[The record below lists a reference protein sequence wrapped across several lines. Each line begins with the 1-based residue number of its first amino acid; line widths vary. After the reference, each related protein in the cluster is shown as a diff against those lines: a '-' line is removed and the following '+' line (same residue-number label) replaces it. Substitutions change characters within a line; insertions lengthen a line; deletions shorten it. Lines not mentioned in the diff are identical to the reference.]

1 MVVRILVTAL
11 MLLLAFAAFWGNA
24 LDAGYVL
31 NPFGILFLFL
41 AGVIW
46 FLWPSVRNG
55 FISAKNESNVPI
67 IRLGSA
73 IIAGLRRPPAQHH
86 VSSNNSGSS

>member
-1 MVVRILVTAL
+1 MVARVLITAL

-41 AGVIW
+41 SGIIW
-46 FLWPSVRNG
+46 FNWASVRDG
-55 FISAKNESNVPI
+55 FISAKDESNIPI

-86 VSSNNSGSS
+86 VSSNNSRSS